1 MVDFPAPRVSMIQKH
16 QAFIV
21 FLEGSKM
28 GFYKKMMVMNLG
40 QFLYAL
46 GITMTI
52 NANQGLSPWTV
63 FHQGV
68 GLKLGLTIGQA
79 TILVGFIIMAVNF
92 VYKEKIGWSTL
103 ANMALV
109 GLYIDFLM
117 FNHLVPI
124 FNSIYLSYAM
134 MFLGMFLVGLSTAIY
149 AGVGWGSGPRDGMVS
164 VIAKRTPLKVKT
176 VRSGIESL
184 ALIIGFLMGG
194 TVGLGTAVM
203 AITVGYFVNL
213 AFKMAKFDVT
223 KIEHRFI
230 DDHIRDYLNLPAADK
245 IAKIYKN
252 SILLD
257 GLVVGYASRSLPGA
271 D

>member
-1 MVDFPAPRVSMIQKH
+1 
-16 QAFIV
+16 
-21 FLEGSKM
+21 
-28 GFYKKMMVMNLG
+28 MNLLKKTLTMNIG

-79 TILVGFIIMAVNF
+79 TILVGFVIMAVNF
-92 VYKEKIGWSTL
+92 LFKEKIGWSTV

-124 FNSIYLSYAM
+124 FDRLSLSYAM

-149 AGVGWGSGPRDGMVS
+149 SGVGWGSGPRDGLVA
-164 VIAKRTPLKVKT
+164 VIAKKTPLKVKT
-176 VRSGIESL
+176 IRSGIESI
-184 ALIIGFLMGG
+184 ALILGFFMGG

-203 AITVGYFVNL
+203 AITVGFFVNL
-213 AFKMAKFDVT
+213 AFRIMKFDVT
-223 KIEHRFI
+223 RVEHRFI
-230 DDHIRDYLNLPAADK
+230 DEQFRDFADRWLSNRSRK
-245 IAKIYKN
+245 AYPN
-252 SILLD
+252 TVLLESILSFE
-257 GLVVGYASRSLPGA
+257 GEKY
-271 D
+271 

>member
-1 MVDFPAPRVSMIQKH
+1 
-16 QAFIV
+16 
-21 FLEGSKM
+21 M
-28 GFYKKMMVMNLG
+28 GFYKKMIVMNLG

-68 GLKLGLTIGQA
+68 GLKLGMTIGQA

-92 VYKEKIGWSTL
+92 LFKEKIGWSTL
-103 ANMALV
+103 ANMAFV

-124 FNSIYLSYAM
+124 FNSVYLSYAM

-149 AGVGWGSGPRDGMVS
+149 VGVGWGSGPRDGMVA
-164 VIAKRTPLKVKT
+164 VIAKRTPLNVKT
-176 VRSGIESL
+176 IRSGIESI

-203 AITVGYFVNL
+203 AITVGFFVNL
-213 AFKMAKFDVT
+213 AFKMAKFDVA
-223 KIEHRFI
+223 KLEHRFI
-230 DDHIRDYLNLPAADK
+230 DDHIREYLNQPAAVNK
-245 IAKIYKN
+245 AKIHYN
-252 SILLD
+252 NILLD
-257 GLVVGYASRSLPGA
+257 SLIVNHGSKSLQGA